1 MTQRVSSVSI
11 DRRTG
16 MAAPPNLRLDL
27 SNRPEN
33 VVLVRETLTGVADA
47 IGLDAPDLDD
57 IRTAATEACNNV
69 ALHAYEGKEGP
80 LQVEISAD
88 GSSFDVVVRDRG
100 IGLKRQAGE
109 DQWIVGI
116 GLPVIEAL
124 VQQVEFADTAGG
136 GTEVRMQFA
145 TPGARTLD
153 RPAEELA
160 PLPQGAG
167 TDGQGAGTDGGTSA
181 EYGTAAVTIAP
192 IEPLARSVLPR
203 LLGVLA
209 ARANFS
215 TDRISDALLL
225 ADALGA
231 SASAST
237 SAGHLTIRVSI
248 EPRNLQLTLGPFDA
262 GQARLLVAGSNVGG
276 VGPVIEK
283 LTDDHRVAVDG
294 SHEVL
299 DLQLGDRR

>member
-1 MTQRVSSVSI
+1 
-11 DRRTG
+11 
-16 MAAPPNLRLDL
+16 MAAPPNIRLDL

-69 ALHAYEGKEGP
+69 VLHAYEGKEGP
-80 LQVEISAD
+80 LQVEISAA
-88 GSSFDVVVRDRG
+88 GSSFDVVVRDHG
-100 IGLKRQAGE
+100 IGLQRQAGE

-124 VQQVEFADTAGG
+124 VQQVEFADTEGG
-136 GTEVRMQFA
+136 GTEVRMEFA
-145 TPGARTLD
+145 TPGARPLD
-153 RPAEELA
+153 AASEDVA
-160 PLPQGAG
+160 ALPRMDASAAA
-167 TDGQGAGTDGGTSA
+167 DG
-181 EYGTAAVTIAP
+181 GTAAVTIAP

-215 TDRISDALLL
+215 TDRISDALLVG
-225 ADALGA
+225 DALGA

-237 SAGHLTIRVSI
+237 SAGHLTITVNI
-248 EPRNLQLTLGPFDA
+248 EPRNLQLTLGPLDA
-262 GQARLLVAGSNVGG
+262 GQAQLLLTGSNLEG

-283 LTDDHRVAVDG
+283 LSDDHRVGVDG
-294 SHEVL
+294 SYEVL
-299 DLQLGDRR
+299 DLQLMDRR

>member
-1 MTQRVSSVSI
+1 MTHRVSSVSI

-47 IGLDAPDLDD
+47 IGLDALDLDD

-88 GSSFDVVVRDRG
+88 GSSFDVVVRDHG

-160 PLPQGAG
+160 PLPQGAR
-167 TDGQGAGTDGGTSA
+167 TDGGSA
-181 EYGTAAVTIAP
+181 DHGTAALTIAP

-237 SAGHLTIRVSI
+237 SAGQLTIRVNI

-262 GQARLLVAGSNVGG
+262 GQARLLVTGSNLGG

-283 LTDDHRVAVDG
+283 LSDDHRVAVDG
-294 SHEVL
+294 SLEVL
-299 DLQLGDRR
+299 DLQLVDRR